1 MEKFEQKEMKKNRS
15 FKNTWHDWL
24 INYIAELIRK
34 TLDGF
39 KGKVVSIFKKSTPKD
54 CSKQTVYGRGKKP
67 TKRKTQNP
75 SKEIIIKSIK
85 NLFKPK
91 KENEAIKDRII
102 SDIRTLFEQED
113 DYYKDEVCV
122 MHSKSNNTEFMTYD
136 NTNDVADEL
145 FESLLSRYQI
155 GLETSMRGIDFIFNL
170 VQLLHCKCH
179 IINFKRGGSYIDSP
193 DWIKK
198 KKATINPKSK
208 MINVFNKR

>member
-1 MEKFEQKEMKKNRS
+1 
-15 FKNTWHDWL
+15 
-24 INYIAELIRK
+24 
-34 TLDGF
+34 
-39 KGKVVSIFKKSTPKD
+39 
-54 CSKQTVYGRGKKP
+54 
-67 TKRKTQNP
+67 
-75 SKEIIIKSIK
+75 
-85 NLFKPK
+85 
-91 KENEAIKDRII
+91 
-102 SDIRTLFEQED
+102 
-113 DYYKDEVCV
+113 

-198 KKATINPKSK
+198 KKATINLKSK